1 MGSSVNQSKN
11 IWKKIKKE
19 QLITGLLF
27 GVLLLV
33 IAIPTSSKEKEQ
45 ETANVSES
53 SALLEKQLEDALM
66 QIEGIGTVDAT
77 IMLEPF
83 VDDHSSPEIRGILVV
98 ATSGDNPVETL
109 KIQETVMTLFQ
120 IDAHK
125 IKVMKMK

>member
-1 MGSSVNQSKN
+1 MKVSKN
-11 IWKKIKKE
+11 LWKNIKKE

-33 IAIPTSSKEKEQ
+33 IAIPTSSEKEE
-45 ETANVSES
+45 ETSANVSAN
-53 SALLEKQLEDALM
+53 SALLERQLEEALM
-66 QIEGIGTVDAT
+66 QIEGIGVVDAT

-83 VDDHSSPEIRGILVV
+83 VDDHSSPEIRGILIV

>member
-1 MGSSVNQSKN
+1 MNLTKN

-33 IAIPTSSKEKEQ
+33 IAIPTSSDKMEEA
-45 ETANVSES
+45 ENVSES
-53 SALLEKQLEDALM
+53 GALLEKQLEDALM

-83 VDDHSSPEIRGILVV
+83 VDDHASPEIRGVLVV

>member
-1 MGSSVNQSKN
+1 MRTPKG

-33 IAIPTSSKEKEQ
+33 ISIPTSSNKKETE
-45 ETANVSES
+45 NVSKN
-53 SALLEKQLEDALM
+53 SALLEKQLEEALM
-66 QIEGIGTVDAT
+66 QIEGIGVVDAT

-83 VDDHSSPEIRGILVV
+83 ADDHSSPEIRGILVV
-98 ATSGDNPVETL
+98 ASSGDDPVETL
-109 KIQETVMTLFQ
+109 KIQQTVMTLFQ

-125 IKVMKMK
+125 IRVMKMK

>member
-1 MGSSVNQSKN
+1 MQGAKN
-11 IWKKIKKE
+11 RWKHVKKE

-33 IAIPTSSKEKEQ
+33 IAIPTSSEKKDT
-45 ETANVSES
+45 ETANVSENG
-53 SALLEKQLEDALM
+53 ALLERQLEDALM
-66 QIEGIGTVDAT
+66 QIEGIGVVDAT
-77 IMLEPF
+77 ILLEPF
-83 VDDHSSPEIRGILVV
+83 TDDHSASEIRGILIV
-98 ATSGDNPVETL
+98 ASSGDNPVETL

>member
-1 MGSSVNQSKN
+1 MKVSKN
-11 IWKKIKKE
+11 LWKNIKKE

-33 IAIPTSSKEKEQ
+33 IAIPTSSEKEE
-45 ETANVSES
+45 ETSANVSAN
-53 SALLEKQLEDALM
+53 SALLEKQLEEALM
-66 QIEGIGTVDAT
+66 QIEGIGVVDAT

-83 VDDHSSPEIRGILVV
+83 VDDHSSPEIRGILIV

>member
-1 MGSSVNQSKN
+1 MNQTKSFLKN
-11 IWKKIKKE
+11 IKKE

-27 GVLLLV
+27 GILLIV
-33 IAIPTSSKEKEQ
+33 IAIPTSSQKSSE
-45 ETANVSES
+45 ETENIS
-53 SALLEKQLEDALM
+53 SNGAMLEKQLEDALM
-66 QIEGIGTVDAT
+66 QIDGLGTVDVT

-83 VDDHSSPEIRGILVV
+83 TDDYTSPEIRGILVV
-98 ATSGDNPVETL
+98 ASSGDNPVETL